1 MERLRARKGRR
12 RRPPRLAALL
22 AVIALVLLAACRTG
36 PYVPPPD
43 PPAATPK
50 GELTIGSKSIT
61 EQYLLMK
68 MSALLL
74 RAQGYRVH
82 EMVFLDSQAI
92 RGAMEAG
99 VLDLYW
105 EYTTTARI
113 YYHKR
118 EPVYDPNE
126 AFEAVRAQDETQGI
140 VWLPRSGFN
149 SSWAVLMR
157 KDVAERASIERISD
171 LAKYVT
177 KEHPMM
183 RFATNE
189 EYLDRED
196 GLNRLLD
203 VYDFRLSPERVIA
216 VESDLLSQSV
226 KDGRVEA
233 AVGLASDPR
242 ARTFSLTRLEDDLRA
257 FPPYEAA
264 PVVRADALSAHPDVR
279 ETLEALTPHVTND
292 TMLELMYQVDILQK
306 DISKTARDF
315 LVDRRLL
322 EP

>member
-1 MERLRARKGRR
+1 MKGLCARPSRR
-12 RRPPRLAALL
+12 RLPQLVAIL
-22 AVIALVLLAACRTG
+22 ALVLLAACQTA
-36 PYVPPPD
+36 PPALPPE
-43 PPAATPK
+43 PPAAVPK

-82 EMVFLDSQAI
+82 ETVFLDSQAI

-118 EPVYDPNE
+118 DPVYDPDE
-126 AFEAVRAQDETQGI
+126 AFEAVKAQDKSQGI
-140 VWLPRSGFN
+140 VWLPRSGFD

-157 KDVAERASIERISD
+157 KDFAERKSIERISD

-177 KEHPMM
+177 NEHPLM

-203 VYDFRLSPERVIA
+203 VYDFRLSPEQVIA

-233 AVGLASDPR
+233 VVGLASDPR

-264 PVVRADALSAHPDVR
+264 PVVRADALSAHPDVLDTL
-279 ETLEALTPHVTND
+279 ETLTPFVTND
-292 TMLELMYQVDILQK
+292 SMLELMYQVDILQK

-315 LVDRRLL
+315 LVGRGLL
-322 EP
+322 EPL